1 MQQIRIMSRV
11 EGRKDGVHLEDGYNA
26 ITTILGRKRKCDG
39 TVQCKVEWMG
49 SLTTDWVPEAYQM
62 AAVGG
67 IRMEFLCVVL
77 RGEYYVMQIWPVF
90 FILQYL
96 R

>member
-1 MQQIRIMSRV
+1 MTR
-11 EGRKDGVHLEDGYNA
+11 
-26 ITTILGRKRKCDG
+26 ILGRKRKRDG
-39 TVQCKVEWMG
+39 TVQYRVEWMG

-67 IRMEFLCVVL
+67 IRIEFFCCS
-77 RGEYYVMQIWPVF
+77 RGEYYVMQIWLVF